1 MGLLLSSVSRKH
13 NNIKINSFEKFYCLF
28 IFIPK
33 KRQIY
38 FYTKHNDMATVFEA
52 RLIGNL
58 GRDAA
63 VRKMNKGVIA
73 INFPVAHNKNWRD
86 KKTGELR
93 TKTVWVNCTIW
104 KKEGANLRILDFLK
118 SGTLVDLLGTPY
130 SKAFTQEDGTIKTE
144 IRLNI
149 SKTNILKVNKNNSS
163 SDTNYS
169 DDNCSE
175 DNSDNFGDFTIE
187 EDEF

>member
-1 MGLLLSSVSRKH
+1 
-13 NNIKINSFEKFYCLF
+13 
-28 IFIPK
+28 
-33 KRQIY
+33 
-38 FYTKHNDMATVFEA
+38 MATVFEA

-58 GRDAA
+58 GRDAT
-63 VRKMNKGVIA
+63 VRKMDKGVIA

-130 SKAFTQEDGTIKTE
+130 AKAFSQEDGTIKTE

-149 SKTNILKVNKNNSS
+149 SKTNILKLNKNCNSGEKGYS
-163 SDTNYS
+163 NDDCS
-169 DDNCSE
+169 DDSN
-175 DNSDNFGDFTIE
+175 DNFNDFTLE